1 MQGLTKTAQRCPLR
15 HSPISADA
23 ALVQRL
29 DVMNMH
35 NGLHN
40 DAFVCFIVHI
50 NYFSE
55 VPGCVL
61 HKCKQGG
68 LCYFHK
74 RLNYFQGCCRS
85 YFFLVLQMLSDAA
98 CVW

>member
-1 MQGLTKTAQRCPLR
+1 MPTE
-15 HSPISADA
+15 
-23 ALVQRL
+23 ALAHQALQLCQMPTQRL

-55 VPGCVL
+55 VPGCLL
-61 HKCKQGG
+61 HNLQGG